1 MKTIIEQDVYFI
13 GDEWLYYKIYYGKKA
28 SDIILTDLVGPLAKL
43 LLDDNQISKWFFI
56 RYSDPEQHLRVRFK
70 ICKVNDIGKIILT
83 VHKKITPFIENKLVW
98 DVQLATYSREIDRYG
113 SNTMEL
119 SETLFFYDSISVLE
133 IINYAHDEE
142 HRFLMI
148 LKRIENTLILF
159 GFRNRKLLLFLD
171 QMQLQ
176 FKEEFNIK
184 RIAKKQLSDKF
195 REMTLKLSDTSQNE
209 SLKGTHAKDMRKVV
223 AKMLVFDS
231 EKKLEISLESLLASF
246 IHMTI
251 NRSFKS
257 KQRLYEMMIYDFLYR
272 KHKSKYARYGKT

>member
-148 LKRIENTLILF
+148 LKRIENTLILY
-159 GFRNRKLLLFLD
+159 
-171 QMQLQ
+171 
-176 FKEEFNIK
+176 
-184 RIAKKQLSDKF
+184 
-195 REMTLKLSDTSQNE
+195 
-209 SLKGTHAKDMRKVV
+209 
-223 AKMLVFDS
+223 
-231 EKKLEISLESLLASF
+231 
-246 IHMTI
+246 
-251 NRSFKS
+251 
-257 KQRLYEMMIYDFLYR
+257 RL
-272 KHKSKYARYGKT
+272 